1 MCGSRRV
8 LELIMNTGERFQHYG
23 VGWDLAVT
31 LSALDASFGYL
42 RQDVGIISLLGPPGL
57 TLNVIRV
64 STTE

>member
-1 MCGSRRV
+1 
-8 LELIMNTGERFQHYG
+8 